1 MTGKPFGELL
11 PFALLVFLLGPSLS
25 RAEEPA
31 RVEQIRHASQQGN
44 TRVVLDLSRPTAWK
58 QMALVD
64 PARVVVDI
72 EAVATE
78 GVGAVAIGDGRLHR
92 IRVGQQEL
100 STVRIVF
107 DVDQIVDYRAFELT
121 AADGQPPRLVLD
133 FFGPDATPGRSADA
147 ASRGTEPA
155 AVPASVAATNRQLSP
170 AVLPARGVIPA
181 PLRSRPIMVMVD
193 AGHGGQDPGA
203 HGHGVDEKEI
213 CLAIARKIV
222 QEIEKRPGFRARL
235 TRDDDRFIPLR
246 GRFEVAEK
254 AEADAFVS
262 VHCNASK
269 SSSAHGTEVYFLSL
283 SGATDEASRELARLE
298 NAADLMGGVAPE
310 ADDDLSSILF
320 DMQQADMLQRGSML
334 AESVMESLRGHSDL
348 TTRGVKQAG
357 FLVLKSPQIPS
368 ILVET
373 AFITNA
379 REARLLRSGTFQ
391 TGFSRRVADGIVRFF
406 AATAL
411 AGLR

>member
-1 MTGKPFGELL
+1 MKRPPVDQLL
-11 PFALLVFLLGPSLS
+11 PLVLTILFLGPALA
-25 RAEEPA
+25 RAADPA
-31 RVEQIRHASQQGN
+31 RVEVIRYASQKGN
-44 TRVVLDLSRPTAWK
+44 TRVVIELSRPATW
-58 QMALVD
+58 QQSSIES
-64 PARVVVDI
+64 PFRVVLDI
-72 EAVATE
+72 DATAASR
-78 GVGAVAIGDGRLHR
+78 VGPVAIGDGRLHR
-92 IRVGQQEL
+92 IRVGQEVGAPL
-100 STVRIVF
+100 RIVL
-107 DVDQIVDYRAFELT
+107 DVDKIVDYRVFELP
-121 AADGQPPRLVLD
+121 ADDKQPPRLVLD
-133 FFGPDATPGRSADA
+133 FFGKDA
-147 ASRGTEPA
+147 AADVLSSAPVTPAPSAPA
-155 AVPASVAATNRQLSP
+155 APRVVSAPSI
-170 AVLPARGVIPA
+170 LPAPVRK
-181 PLRSRPIMVMVD
+181 SPIMVMVD

-203 HGHGVDEKEI
+203 RGHGADEKEI

-246 GRFEVAEK
+246 GRFEAAEK
-254 AEADAFVS
+254 SEADAFVS
-262 VHCNASK
+262 IHCNASK
-269 SSSAHGTEVYFLSL
+269 SSAAHGTEVYFLSL

-310 ADDDLSSILF
+310 ADDELSSILF
-320 DMQQADMLQRGSML
+320 DMQQADMLHRGSLL
-334 AESVMESLRGHSDL
+334 AESVMESLRGHPDL

-379 REARLLRSGTFQ
+379 REATLLKSGTFQ

-406 AATAL
+406 EATAV